1 MRCAIAGYPIRPQK
15 EDKHVEPLP
24 LCHGILV
31 LVSRKVLKEPFFEL
45 YSNKY

>member
-1 MRCAIAGYPIRPQK
+1 MRCVNAGYPIRPEK

-31 LVSRKVLKEPFFEL
+31 FAPSKSIKRTF
-45 YSNKY
+45 S